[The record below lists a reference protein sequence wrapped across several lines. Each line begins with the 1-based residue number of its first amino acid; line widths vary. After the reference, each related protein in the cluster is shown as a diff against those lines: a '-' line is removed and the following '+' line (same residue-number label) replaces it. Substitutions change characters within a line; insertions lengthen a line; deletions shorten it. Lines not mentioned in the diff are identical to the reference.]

1 MNPRNQLLIKGL
13 VALAIVWA
21 LAYGIVSWAGAI
33 RPTPEKVKAFVDA
46 NPIEALEDPEER
58 KRVIGTLATM
68 LNELEPSEVRLF
80 EGDGEND
87 PRRDFFKHLTPD
99 EQFYFLEKRVG
110 RAFQQMMQSFNDM
123 ERGERKQIV
132 ERSLKR
138 MQEQNG
144 GPGRIEEADPAV
156 AEKITEAGLKSYYED
171 ASAETKIDLA
181 PLLEEIQRSMTG
193 MGGMKGS
200 KGRQ

>member
-13 VALAIVWA
+13 VALVIVWA

-46 NPIEALEDPEER
+46 NPIEDLEDPEER

-68 LNELEPSEVRLF
+68 LNELEPSEVRLL

-110 RAFQQMMQSFNDM
+110 RAFQQMMQSFNEM

-138 MQEQNG
+138 IQEQNG
-144 GPGRIEEADPAV
+144 RPGRIEDADPAV
-156 AEKITEAGLKSYYED
+156 ADKNTEGGLK
-171 ASAETKIDLA
+171 
-181 PLLEEIQRSMTG
+181 
-193 MGGMKGS
+193 
-200 KGRQ
+200 

>member
-1 MNPRNQLLIKGL
+1 
-13 VALAIVWA
+13 
-21 LAYGIVSWAGAI
+21 
-33 RPTPEKVKAFVDA
+33 
-46 NPIEALEDPEER
+46 
-58 KRVIGTLATM
+58 
-68 LNELEPSEVRLF
+68 
-80 EGDGEND
+80 
-87 PRRDFFKHLTPD
+87 
-99 EQFYFLEKRVG
+99 
-110 RAFQQMMQSFNDM
+110 MMQSFNEM